1 MMRRKEERIKQF
13 QQILMMLVGTF
24 LMAFCYYHINFQ
36 NNLAEGGFVGL
47 ALLGKY
53 AFDFSPSVAMILLDI
68 PIVIVAMFVKGRKF
82 LLNTVIAA
90 ISLSVFYDIF
100 EQFSPLVI
108 NLKDHMLV
116 AAILAGVMTGFGAG
130 IVIRFGGAT
139 GGDDILALFL
149 SKWSGFT
156 VGTMFF
162 IFDAIVL
169 LLSLFYLPLAET
181 MYTILAVS
189 VAGKMITWTVGY
201 GLHKEAAVPG
211 TARN

>member
-1 MMRRKEERIKQF
+1 MRRKEERI
-13 QQILMMLVGTF
+13 QQLQQVAMMLVGTF

-53 AFDFSPSVAMILLDI
+53 AFDWSPAVTMLMLDI
-68 PIVIVAMFVKGRKF
+68 PIFIVAMFVKGRKF

-90 ISLSVFYDIF
+90 VSLSVFYDIF

-108 NLKDHMLV
+108 DLKNYMLV
-116 AAILAGVMTGFGAG
+116 AAVLAGVITGFGAG

-162 IFDAIVL
+162 ILDAVVL
-169 LLSLFYLPLAET
+169 LLSLVYLPIAET
-181 MYTILAVS
+181 LYTILAVS
-189 VAGKMITWTVGY
+189 IAGKMITWVVGF
-201 GLHKEAAVPG
+201 GFSKNAVSIA
-211 TARN
+211 ARN

>member
-1 MMRRKEERIKQF
+1 MRRKEERI
-13 QQILMMLVGTF
+13 QQLQQVAMMLVGTF

-53 AFDFSPSVAMILLDI
+53 AFDWSPAVTMIMLDI
-68 PIVIVAMFVKGRKF
+68 PIFIVAMFVKGRKF

-90 ISLSVFYDIF
+90 VSLSVFYDIF

-108 NLKDHMLV
+108 DLKDYMLV
-116 AAILAGVMTGFGAG
+116 AAVLAGIMTGFGAG

-162 IFDAIVL
+162 ILDAVVL
-169 LLSLFYLPLAET
+169 LLSLVYLPIAET
-181 MYTILAVS
+181 LYTILAVS
-189 VAGKMITWTVGY
+189 IAGKMITWVASY
-201 GLHKEAAVPG
+201 GFSKNSISVA
-211 TARN
+211 ARN